1 MMVAWERRERTDNRK
16 IETVFKVKVKVINDQ
31 LGKNRYNRQQLVSY
45 LKKKAENKK
54 LIFRN
59 V

>member
-31 LGKNRYNRQQLVSY
+31 LGKNRYNKDNS
-45 LKKKAENKK
+45 
-54 LIFRN
+54 
-59 V
+59 